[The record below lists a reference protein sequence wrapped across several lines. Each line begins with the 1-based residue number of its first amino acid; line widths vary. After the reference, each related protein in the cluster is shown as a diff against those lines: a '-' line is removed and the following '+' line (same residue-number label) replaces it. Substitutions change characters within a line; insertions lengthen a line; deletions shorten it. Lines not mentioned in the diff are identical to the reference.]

1 MLELLGSFAVSF
13 LAKLLLGWLGESR
26 KTAGEQEVGR
36 LRSELDRALEA
47 LKKQQAMAEIAVR
60 LATRAD
66 VLARLDEGSA

>member
-13 LAKLLLGWLGESR
+13 LTKLLLGWIGESK
-26 KTAGEQEVGR
+26 KTASEQEIGR
-36 LRSELDRALEA
+36 LRSELGHALEA